1 MSDDVKPYTDL
12 SPPQS
17 RVTPKGGAL
26 MANKK
31 ALITSKSSM
40 MGVLGVVPEENDS
53 NDEENLAKY
62 TTFSH
67 LGQGSAKKM
76 ILS

>member
-1 MSDDVKPYTDL
+1 
-12 SPPQS
+12 
-17 RVTPKGGAL
+17 